1 MKIQYT
7 GKTILVT
14 GSTSGIGESI
24 AKRMSELGANVVV
37 TGRNQIEANRVADEC
52 YRLSPRKLKP
62 LVVIADLTVE
72 NDIIRLMKS
81 TIAMFGKLDVLIN
94 NAGFCQIT
102 SILDPNSLNTFDSVW
117 RLDVRSVIQLT
128 LLAVP
133 YLEQTKGNIINISSI
148 VALKPLASFYGYCMA
163 KSAID
168 SFTKCIALEL
178 GPKGIRVNAINAGA
192 VKTNFLKT
200 IGFSEQQ
207 VEQQEQLLRQS
218 SPLNLFG
225 DPQDIADMVVY
236 VGSDYAK
243 FLTGILQI
251 MNVEQIVEE
260 HVVQK
265 LERIGAHSHIRGLG
279 LDDKLQPLQVA
290 EGMVGQQSARKAAG
304 IIVKMIKEGK
314 ISGRAIL
321 IAGQPGT
328 GKTAIAIGIAKSL
341 AKETPFVSMSASEL
355 FSLDISKSESLM
367 QAFRKAIA
375 ITIKEESDFLQGE
388 VVEIMIE
395 RSIDQSTRV
404 GKLTLK
410 STEMETVFDLGHKM
424 IDNLIKEK
432 VSAGDIICI
441 NKSTGVVEKMG
452 RNFTRNQDYDAIGP
466 HTKFI
471 QCPDGEIQK
480 RKLVHHTLNLHE
492 IDVINSRQQGFLA
505 LFSGDTG
512 EIKSEDRA
520 KVNAK
525 ISEWKDEGK
534 ANLNPG
540 VLFIDEAHMLDVE
553 CFSFLNRAL
562 ESDFAPILILATN
575 RGITKIRGTNY
586 KSPHGFPPDFLDRL
600 IIIKTSP
607 YTLDDISQILKLR
620 AEEEQVNLNE
630 DAHKIL
636 AKIAIESSLRYS
648 LQLITTSDI
657 IAKKRKSKDVD
668 VQDVKKAYELFL
680 DVERSEK
687 FIKSHEKLFNAMI
700 ECDQNENGHLLNGNN
715 RSDTTSPM
723 EL

>member
-243 FLTGILQI
+243 FLTGSTLLIDGGSLHGQI
-251 MNVEQIVEE
+251 KIV
-260 HVVQK
+260 
-265 LERIGAHSHIRGLG
+265 
-279 LDDKLQPLQVA
+279 D
-290 EGMVGQQSARKAAG
+290 
-304 IIVKMIKEGK
+304 
-314 ISGRAIL
+314 
-321 IAGQPGT
+321 
-328 GKTAIAIGIAKSL
+328 
-341 AKETPFVSMSASEL
+341 
-355 FSLDISKSESLM
+355 
-367 QAFRKAIA
+367 
-375 ITIKEESDFLQGE
+375 
-388 VVEIMIE
+388 
-395 RSIDQSTRV
+395 
-404 GKLTLK
+404 
-410 STEMETVFDLGHKM
+410 
-424 IDNLIKEK
+424 
-432 VSAGDIICI
+432 
-441 NKSTGVVEKMG
+441 
-452 RNFTRNQDYDAIGP
+452 
-466 HTKFI
+466 
-471 QCPDGEIQK
+471 
-480 RKLVHHTLNLHE
+480 
-492 IDVINSRQQGFLA
+492 
-505 LFSGDTG
+505 
-512 EIKSEDRA
+512 
-520 KVNAK
+520 
-525 ISEWKDEGK
+525 
-534 ANLNPG
+534 
-540 VLFIDEAHMLDVE
+540 
-553 CFSFLNRAL
+553 
-562 ESDFAPILILATN
+562 
-575 RGITKIRGTNY
+575 
-586 KSPHGFPPDFLDRL
+586 
-600 IIIKTSP
+600 
-607 YTLDDISQILKLR
+607 
-620 AEEEQVNLNE
+620 
-630 DAHKIL
+630 
-636 AKIAIESSLRYS
+636 
-648 LQLITTSDI
+648 
-657 IAKKRKSKDVD
+657 
-668 VQDVKKAYELFL
+668 
-680 DVERSEK
+680 
-687 FIKSHEKLFNAMI
+687 
-700 ECDQNENGHLLNGNN
+700 
-715 RSDTTSPM
+715 
-723 EL
+723 